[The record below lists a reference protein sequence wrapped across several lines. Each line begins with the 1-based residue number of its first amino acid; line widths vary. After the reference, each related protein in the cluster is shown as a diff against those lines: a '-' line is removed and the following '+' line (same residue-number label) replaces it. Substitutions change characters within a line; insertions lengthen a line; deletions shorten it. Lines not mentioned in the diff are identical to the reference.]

1 MRGPVKR
8 SLLQAL
14 GIILIS
20 LALGL
25 GVNAFRADGIPLVER
40 WTEKLAQ
47 KQQAGGFP
55 AVSLAETVA
64 AFTRGEALFLD
75 ARDLDF
81 YKLGHIPGALNLPVQ
96 EFERVFPRM
105 RERLETAPWLIAY
118 CDGGSCEAS
127 VELTERLFLA
137 GIDRVSVFPGGFQQW
152 KDAGQAVEQ
161 GEGTRG
167 QQPAGSGQGT
177 SRPGEK
183 SGKGEKGS

>member
-1 MRGPVKR
+1 MRGHVKR

-20 LALGL
+20 SALGL
-25 GVNAFRADGIPLVER
+25 GVNAFRGDGIPLAER
-40 WTEKLAQ
+40 WSEKLAQ

-55 AVSLAETVA
+55 AVSLAETMA
-64 AFTRGEALFLD
+64 AFTRGDALFLD
-75 ARDLDF
+75 ARDPDF

-105 RERLETAPWLIAY
+105 RERLEAAPWLIAY

-127 VELTERLFLA
+127 VEVTERLFLV

-152 KDAGQAVEQ
+152 KDSGQAVEQ
-161 GEGTRG
+161 GEGSKG
-167 QQPAGSGQGT
+167 QQEAGSGPGA

>member
-20 LALGL
+20 LAFGL
-25 GVNAFRADGIPLVER
+25 GANSFRADGIPLVER
-40 WTEKLAQ
+40 WSEKLAQ

-55 AVSLAETVA
+55 AVSLAEA
-64 AFTRGEALFLD
+64 MGAFSRGEALFLD
-75 ARDLDF
+75 ARDPDF
-81 YKLGHIPGALNLPVQ
+81 YKLGHIPGAVNLPVH
-96 EFERVFPRM
+96 EFESVLPRM

-127 VELTERLFLA
+127 VELTERLFLV

-152 KDAGQAVEQ
+152 TESGQAVEK
-161 GEGTRG
+161 GEGTRE
-167 QQPAGSGQGT
+167 
-177 SRPGEK
+177 R
-183 SGKGEKGS
+183 

>member
-1 MRGPVKR
+1 MKR

-25 GVNAFRADGIPLVER
+25 GVNAFRADGIPFVER
-40 WTEKLAQ
+40 WSEKLAH

-55 AVSLAETVA
+55 AVSLAETMA

-75 ARDLDF
+75 AREPDF
-81 YKLGHIPGALNLPVQ
+81 YQLGHIPGALNLPVQ
-96 EFERVFPRM
+96 EFERAFPLT
-105 RERLETAPWLIAY
+105 RERLEAAPWLIAY

-127 VELTERLFLA
+127 VELSERLFLV

-152 KDAGQAVEQ
+152 KDSGQAVEQ
-161 GEGTRG
+161 GKGTGG
-167 QQPAGSGQGT
+167 QEAAGSGQGT

-183 SGKGEKGS
+183 SRKGEKGS